1 MSLGSTVPVDSDA
14 TEVRRFRLV
23 ITIGPDTGKTFAASG
38 ERTVIG
44 THETAALALTD
55 PTVSR
60 FHVEIALTAGQ
71 AILRDLGS
79 RNGTRVDGVP
89 VLAAPLLTNAT
100 LSLGNSQVRFELDTA
115 VVRLPASD
123 RDRFGVMVGG
133 SLVMRR
139 MFATLERAA
148 HSDATVLI
156 EGETGTGKEAA
167 AESIHA
173 AGARADG
180 PFVVV
185 DCGAIPANLLES
197 ELFGHE
203 RGAFTGAVD
212 ARKGAFEEAE
222 GGTLF
227 LDEIG
232 ELAPELQPKLLRALE
247 RREVKRVGAA
257 RHRRVDVR
265 IVAATHRDLR
275 AEVNARTFR
284 SDLFYRLAVL
294 DVRVPPLRERR
305 EDIPLLV
312 EHFLTTLAAAD
323 EEAAALLRSAGFQ
336 DELRHHSWPGNVR
349 ELRNYLER
357 CLALHEHAPLVSEP
371 AAETDAP
378 IDLSRPLREVRE
390 AAARRVEHRY
400 VVEVLRRHDGNVT
413 AAARAA
419 GVDRIHFYR
428 ILARQGLRS
437 R

>member
-1 MSLGSTVPVDSDA
+1 MSVGSTAPVDSDA
-14 TEVRRFRLV
+14 TEIRQYRLV
-23 ITIGPDTGKTFAASG
+23 VVVGPDAGKAFVASG

-44 THETAALALTD
+44 THETAELVLTD

-60 FHVEIALTAGQ
+60 FHVEIALSGGQ
-71 AILRDLGS
+71 AIVRDLGS

-89 VLAAPLLTNAT
+89 VLVAPLAT
-100 LSLGNSQVRFELDTA
+100 SAMLSLGNSQVRFELDTS
-115 VVRLPASD
+115 VMHLPTWDS
-123 RDRFGVMVGG
+123 DRFGVMVGT
-133 SLVMRR
+133 SLAMRR
-139 MFATLERAA
+139 MFATLARAA
-148 HSDATVLI
+148 RSDATVLI
-156 EGETGTGKEAA
+156 HGETGTGKEAV
-167 AESIHA
+167 AESLHA
-173 AGARADG
+173 EGARSAG

-185 DCGAIPANLLES
+185 DCGAIPTNLLES

-203 RGAFTGAVD
+203 RGAFTGAVE
-212 ARKGAFEEAE
+212 ARRGAFVEAD

-232 ELAPELQPKLLRALE
+232 ELTSELQPKLLRALE
-247 RREVKRVGAA
+247 RREVKPVGAA
-257 RHRRVDVR
+257 SYRRVDVR

-305 EDIPLLV
+305 EDLPILI
-312 EHFLTTLAAAD
+312 EHFLSALAVVEPDAI
-323 EEAAALLRSAGFQ
+323 ALLRSEPFLAG
-336 DELRHHSWPGNVR
+336 LRHHAWPGNVR

-357 CLALHEHAPLVSEP
+357 CIALHEQAPLVPP
-371 AAETDAP
+371 AVTDAGGP
-378 IDLSRPLREVRE
+378 IDLSRPLREVRD
-390 AAARRVEHRY
+390 AAARQAEHRY
-400 VVEVLRRHDGNVT
+400 LVEVLRRHDGNVT

-428 ILARQGLRS
+428 ILARHRLRP